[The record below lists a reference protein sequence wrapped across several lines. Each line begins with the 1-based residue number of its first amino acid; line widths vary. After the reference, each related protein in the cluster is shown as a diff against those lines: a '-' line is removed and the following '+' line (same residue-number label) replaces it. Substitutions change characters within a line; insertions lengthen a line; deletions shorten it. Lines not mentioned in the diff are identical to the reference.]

1 MIQRLLRRF
10 QSWGLLRIDIPY
22 RSARRAPTHRFH
34 RHFSVGCF
42 IERAG
47 STEPRPMELR
57 RHQTGARDD
66 NNGSIVVAVAAND
79 PQSR

>member
-1 MIQRLLRRF
+1 
-10 QSWGLLRIDIPY
+10 
-22 RSARRAPTHRFH
+22 
-34 RHFSVGCF
+34 
-42 IERAG
+42 
-47 STEPRPMELR
+47 MELR